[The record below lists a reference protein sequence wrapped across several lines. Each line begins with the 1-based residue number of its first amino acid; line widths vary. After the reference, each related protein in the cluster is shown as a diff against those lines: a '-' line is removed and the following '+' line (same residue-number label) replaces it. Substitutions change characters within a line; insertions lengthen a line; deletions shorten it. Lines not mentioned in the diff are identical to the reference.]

1 MNGKDEISK
10 KRRYIEGLK
19 QAIAMPLPEEL
30 SRDLEEIFQ
39 DDETEEDIKETMRF
53 WKEVEGPFSNAIV
66 FVHNN
71 RFLVEEKDAILN
83 GDEETPFMM
92 PEELFNVL
100 RTLLKSTVMEF
111 LSVLQLPSGEKTR
124 LLECVERDDKADFVS
139 LLERTQCDTTALAKL
154 CSNCMDCSSTGFEMK
169 DDDLA
174 YYLEHVVSRLNK
186 KENVDDESMLEAV
199 KRFQPSAEVLLA
211 EDDSDEAINRYFAD
225 YRHFLETDLATNLHY
240 YWEWYDDF
248 TLKERN
254 LIEPI
259 LDHPLVVDL
268 VNRIWEEYKA
278 SFDDTP
284 FSLPDDFFHSKCTA
298 DDTEHLHV
306 KLSVEDEGAELFT
319 EFINYV
325 AEKGYIEDNPAV
337 KSLFAYRLTGY
348 YRPDGDLPPIVWNG
362 KNGKSYELI
371 YLIRSLC
378 DRGDYKKMRRFF
390 EGPVWVKEKD
400 SSYAHSADTEFRRR
414 MSEFYPGVC
423 EFRK

>member
-1 MNGKDEISK
+1 MNGIDEISK
-10 KRRYIEGLK
+10 KRLYIEGLK
-19 QAIAMPLPEEL
+19 QAIALPLPEEL

-53 WKEVEGPFSNAIV
+53 WIEVEGPFCNAIV

-92 PEELFNVL
+92 PDVIFNIL
-100 RTLLKSTVMEF
+100 RTLLKTTVMEF
-111 LSVLQLPSGEKTR
+111 LSVLQIPSSEKAQ
-124 LLECVERDDKADFVS
+124 LLDCVERDDKTGFSS

-169 DDDLA
+169 GDDLA
-174 YYLEHVVSRLNK
+174 YYLDHVVSFLKK
-186 KENVDDESMLEAV
+186 KESADGEKMLEAV

-211 EDDSDEAINRYFAD
+211 DDDSDEALNNYFAD

-240 YWEWYDDF
+240 YWDWYDDF

-259 LDHPLVVDL
+259 LDNPLAVDL
-268 VNRIWEEYKA
+268 VNRIWEDYEA
-278 SFDDTP
+278 ALLGGS
-284 FSLPDDFFHSKCTA
+284 FSLPDDFFHSKCAA
-298 DDTEHLHV
+298 DDTEHLHI
-306 KLSVEDEGAELFT
+306 KLSVEDKGAELFT

-325 AEKGYIEDNPAV
+325 AEKGYIEDSPAA
-337 KSLFAYRLTGY
+337 KNLFAYRLSGY
-348 YRPDGDLPPIVWNG
+348 YRPEGNLPPIVWNG
-362 KNGKSYELI
+362 RNGKSYELI
-371 YLIRSLC
+371 YLIRYLC

-390 EGPVWVKEKD
+390 EGPEWVKEKD
-400 SSYAHSADTEFRRR
+400 SSYAHSADTEFRRK
-414 MSEFYPGVC
+414 MAEFYSGVC
-423 EFRK
+423 EFKK

>member
-1 MNGKDEISK
+1 MDGS
-10 KRRYIEGLK
+10 
-19 QAIAMPLPEEL
+19 
-30 SRDLEEIFQ
+30 
-39 DDETEEDIKETMRF
+39 
-53 WKEVEGPFSNAIV
+53 
-66 FVHNN
+66 
-71 RFLVEEKDAILN
+71 
-83 GDEETPFMM
+83 
-92 PEELFNVL
+92 
-100 RTLLKSTVMEF
+100 
-111 LSVLQLPSGEKTR
+111 SV
-124 LLECVERDDKADFVS
+124 
-139 LLERTQCDTTALAKL
+139 
-154 CSNCMDCSSTGFEMK
+154 GFEMK

-225 YRHFLETDLATNLHY
+225 YRHFLETDLATHLHY
-240 YWEWYDDF
+240 YWDLYDEF

-259 LDHPLVVDL
+259 LDHPLAVDL
-268 VNRIWEEYKA
+268 VNWIWEEYKA

-284 FSLPDDFFHSKCTA
+284 FSLPDDFFHSKCAA
-298 DDTEHLHV
+298 DDTEHLHI
-306 KLSVEDEGAELFT
+306 KLSVEDKGAELFT

-390 EGPVWVKEKD
+390 EGSEWVKEKD
-400 SSYAHSADTEFRRR
+400 SSYAHSADTEFRRK
-414 MSEFYPGVC
+414 MSELYPGVC

>member
-1 MNGKDEISK
+1 MNGIDEISK
-10 KRRYIEGLK
+10 KRLYIEGLK
-19 QAIAMPLPEEL
+19 QAIALPLPEEL

-53 WKEVEGPFSNAIV
+53 WIEVEGPFCNAIV

-71 RFLVEEKDAILN
+71 RFLVEEKVAILN

-92 PEELFNVL
+92 PDVIFNIL
-100 RTLLKSTVMEF
+100 RTLLKTTVMEF
-111 LSVLQLPSGEKTR
+111 LSVLQIPSNEKAQ
-124 LLECVERDDKADFVS
+124 LLDCVERDDKAGFSS
-139 LLERTQCDTTALAKL
+139 LLEHTQCDTTALAKL

-174 YYLEHVVSRLNK
+174 YYLDHVVSFLKK
-186 KENVDDESMLEAV
+186 KESADGEKMLEAV

-211 EDDSDEAINRYFAD
+211 DDDSDEALNNYFAD

-240 YWEWYDDF
+240 YWDWYDDF

-259 LDHPLVVDL
+259 LDNPLAVDL
-268 VNRIWEEYKA
+268 VNRIWKDYEA
-278 SFDDTP
+278 ALLGGS
-284 FSLPDDFFHSKCTA
+284 FSLPEDFFHSKCAA
-298 DDTEHLHV
+298 DDTEHLHI
-306 KLSVEDEGAELFT
+306 KLSVEDQGAELFT

-325 AEKGYIEDNPAV
+325 AEKGYIEDSPAV

-348 YRPDGDLPPIVWNG
+348 YRPEGDLPPIVWNG
-362 KNGKSYELI
+362 RNGKSYELI
-371 YLIRSLC
+371 YLIRYLC

-390 EGPVWVKEKD
+390 EGPEWVKEKD
-400 SSYAHSADTEFRRR
+400 SSYAHSADTEFRRK
-414 MSEFYPGVC
+414 MAEFYPGIC
-423 EFRK
+423 AFR